1 MSSSS
6 AAAGAGAA
14 AALAAPR
21 PKPSKYV
28 CGSCGHCQELSQRDQ
43 VRCRVCG
50 YRVFYKT
57 RTERRKW
64 LRLFACRF
72 LSALLAWLGRAQPL
86 PRAPPPPS
94 PCPTRSRPIRRA
106 LASSTVI
113 FPPVYSRRHERT
125 REEDMLLARRPCVA
139 KMLQPPQTVSS
150 RDRPAGHAHASSHQL
165 SDARALA
172 SAAAGGACACSL
184 QPRPI
189 SSVALCGF
197 AAIGGGATGALSC
210 GHAGAPP
217 RPLCRKRIHTAA
229 VPARPRVPPLYRR
242 ARFY

>member
-72 LSALLAWLGRAQPL
+72 LSALLAWLGRAQPSST
-86 PRAPPPPS
+86 RA
-94 PCPTRSRPIRRA
+94 
-106 LASSTVI
+106 ASSLAMPNAQSPNT
-113 FPPVYSRRHERT
+113 T
-125 REEDMLLARRPCVA
+125 R
-139 KMLQPPQTVSS
+139 
-150 RDRPAGHAHASSHQL
+150 AS
-165 SDARALA
+165 
-172 SAAAGGACACSL
+172 
-184 QPRPI
+184 
-189 SSVALCGF
+189 
-197 AAIGGGATGALSC
+197 
-210 GHAGAPP
+210 
-217 RPLCRKRIHTAA
+217 
-229 VPARPRVPPLYRR
+229 
-242 ARFY
+242 